1 MSLRCRHTPHSLR
14 QSVRGLVLASL
25 LVMTAIASGC
35 GSSAGADGCEPRAI
49 AWLGALTGQARRPP
63 FQNGAE
69 LAVHQYNVAH
79 PDCPVGYLL
88 YDSQGDPEL
97 AERLAH
103 TIVDDPQVLAVVGPG
118 FSGETQ
124 AAMPILER
132 ARIPVITASATN
144 PTLSEQGW
152 STFHRVVG
160 NDAAQGPA
168 AAAFLAQ
175 ELRVQRV
182 AVIDDGGLYGKALAD
197 LVASDL
203 GNRGVVVAPRATVDA
218 EGLDYRATVAA
229 IADIGVDA
237 VYYGGVTEPAVR
249 LLRQLRD
256 ANVSAA
262 FMGGDGIFDPSLV
275 SGVGAGSDGT
285 YATCPCLDPE
295 LVNTEGRRMFRT
307 EYVNRFGEDSV
318 GFAME
323 YFDAANLLLAGFQRG
338 ISTRAAMDTWVDRAD
353 MTGITKQLSFDDR
366 GEIRVSQVSVMRV
379 QTGRFRQV
387 ALVTDGRVQRLNG

>member
-379 QTGRFRQV
+379 QTG
-387 ALVTDGRVQRLNG
+387 